1 MATDTPQQ
9 LSLFDAAPQPSP
21 KAPRAGH
28 PGRLGP
34 HAPPPLPRGPAQEPD
49 APAPLL
55 VLTPHPWMPPSGYR
69 RKVLQRPGA
78 PLEYG
83 LRRSHRRSIG
93 LTIRDAH
100 LLIQAPSWASQSQ
113 IETAIHTKADWIE
126 RKLQAAQQRLEV
138 LAVQPAQ
145 WRKGGHIPFLG
156 VMIELALDS
165 TRVLR
170 FSGNPAS
177 PQHHDQLFLPLP
189 DNAGPSRIQERAQA
203 WLQERACLDFDLRLQ
218 ATLAQAGQTIQDWRL
233 SNAQGRWGS
242 CTSTRRIHLNWR
254 LIHLPPALIDYVVA
268 HEVAHL
274 AEMNH
279 SPAFWR
285 QVERLY
291 PDFKQARDAL
301 AQHHPGSLPLF

>member
-1 MATDTPQQ
+1 MTTDAPQQ
-9 LSLFDAAPQPSP
+9 LSLFGAAPASLP
-21 KAPRAGH
+21 KRPRAG
-28 PGRLGP
+28 GES
-34 HAPPPLPRGPAQEPD
+34 PPPSTSPPPD
-49 APAPLL
+49 SSPAPLF
-55 VLTPHPWMPPSGYR
+55 VLTPQPWLPPTGYR
-69 RKVLQRPGA
+69 RKLLLRPGE

-113 IETAIHTKADWIE
+113 IETAIHTKADWID
-126 RKLQAAQQRLEV
+126 RKLRAAQQRLDV

-145 WRKGGHIPFLG
+145 WRKGGHIPYLG

-165 TRVLR
+165 ARTLH
-170 FSGNPAS
+170 FSGNQAS
-177 PQHHDQLFLPLP
+177 PDHHDLLFLPLP
-189 DNAGPSRIQERAQA
+189 DNAGPSRIQERTQG
-203 WLQERACLDFDLRLQ
+203 WLQEQARRDFGIRLQ
-218 ATLAQAGQTIQDWRL
+218 ATLARAGQTILDWRL

-242 CTSTRRIHLNWR
+242 CSSTRRIHLNWR
-254 LIHLPPALIDYVVA
+254 LIHLPSTLIDYVVA

-274 AEMNH
+274 TEMNH

-285 QVERLY
+285 EVEHLY

>member
-1 MATDTPQQ
+1 MTTDAPQQ
-9 LSLFDAAPQPSP
+9 LSLFDAAPAPLPGQ
-21 KAPRAGH
+21 PRAAGQKS
-28 PGRLGP
+28 PRTP
-34 HAPPPLPRGPAQEPD
+34 TAPPPDSSASLF
-49 APAPLL
+49 
-55 VLTPHPWMPPSGYR
+55 VLTPQPWLPPTGYR
-69 RKVLQRPGA
+69 RKLLLRPGE

-113 IETAIHTKADWIE
+113 IETAIHTKAGWID
-126 RKLQAAQQRLEV
+126 RKLRAAQQRLDV
-138 LAVQPAQ
+138 LAVRPAQ
-145 WRKGGHIPFLG
+145 WRKGGHIPYLG

-165 TRVLR
+165 ARTLH
-170 FSGNPAS
+170 FSGTPTS
-177 PQHHDQLFLPLP
+177 PDHHDQLFLPLP
-189 DNAGPSRIQERAQA
+189 DNAGPSRIQERTQG
-203 WLQERACLDFDLRLQ
+203 WLQEQARRNFSIRLQ
-218 ATLAQAGQTIQDWRL
+218 ATLARAGQTILDWRL

-242 CTSTRRIHLNWR
+242 CSSTRRIHLNWR
-254 LIHLPPALIDYVVA
+254 LIHLPPTLIDYVVA

-274 AEMNH
+274 TEMNH

-285 QVERLY
+285 EVEHLY